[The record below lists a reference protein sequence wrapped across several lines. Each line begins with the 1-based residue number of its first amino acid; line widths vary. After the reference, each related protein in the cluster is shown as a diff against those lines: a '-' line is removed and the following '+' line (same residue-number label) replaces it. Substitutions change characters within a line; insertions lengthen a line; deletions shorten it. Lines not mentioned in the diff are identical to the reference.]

1 GKSVFVQ
8 QCGAC
13 HSVGED
19 TVIVGPSLAGI
30 AAEAGTRVPGQDAR
44 TYLYASI
51 FDPGQFLVEGF
62 DDLMPNNFG
71 KELTGEELDA
81 VVIYLLT
88 LE

>member
-1 GKSVFVQ
+1 MRQRNKPILFLIALVWLTVACDSPTPTPIPTPTLSPQAFAGKSVFVQ

-44 TYLYASI
+44 TYLY
-51 FDPGQFLVEGF
+51 
-62 DDLMPNNFG
+62 
-71 KELTGEELDA
+71 
-81 VVIYLLT
+81 
-88 LE
+88 